1 MNQFDEY
8 KRLWQLYKDQIEDI
22 GAVVNAG
29 PRWNAE
35 STLAEINKILNRKIP
50 AGTDEKTCALMAE
63 LEAAKAEL
71 AQRDKKIRELKQF
84 ANDLYDRIEI
94 FGLQLV
100 GEDKEAFELGVKEK
114 P

>member
-1 MNQFDEY
+1 
-8 KRLWQLYKDQIEDI
+8 
-22 GAVVNAG
+22 
-29 PRWNAE
+29 
-35 STLAEINKILNRKIP
+35 
-50 AGTDEKTCALMAE
+50 MAE

>member
-8 KRLWQLYKDQIEDI
+8 KALFQLYKDQIEDI

-50 AGTDEKTCALMAE
+50 EGTDEKT
-63 LEAAKAEL
+63 
-71 AQRDKKIRELKQF
+71 
-84 ANDLYDRIEI
+84 
-94 FGLQLV
+94 
-100 GEDKEAFELGVKEK
+100 
-114 P
+114 